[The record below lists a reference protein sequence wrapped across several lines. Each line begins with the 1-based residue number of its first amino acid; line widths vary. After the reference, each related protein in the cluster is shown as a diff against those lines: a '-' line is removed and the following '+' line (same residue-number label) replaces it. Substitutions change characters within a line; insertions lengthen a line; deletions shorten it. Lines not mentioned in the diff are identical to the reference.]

1 MKPFNRTLYR
11 VALQIEQG
19 LQSEAEAP
27 PPPSEA
33 LQFAWRQLSRTLHR
47 AAWARRQGWRGVNLS
62 LPRDLRYWANELTG
76 AVGRVVSH
84 FETRPQSLPN
94 LTRAIYEDLLALE
107 EEFEEVEVDL
117 QEKVLSV
124 TTGPIQLEGIE
135 LGRFQVRLKWR
146 KFQESRAY
154 DVLALEANPAA
165 TSSSTTHPHVQSDVL
180 CEGEGRT
187 AIRSALEQ
195 GRVLDFFLLVQQ
207 VLQTYNSGSAYIHL
221 SDWSGV
227 ECSDCGTTASEED
240 SSSCGLCDSSLCS
253 DCSRSCG
260 SCHRC
265 LCNSCSSLCEGCD
278 TDFCSAC
285 LTDCTA
291 CGERYCSECLT
302 SGQCRSCREN
312 QENEDEEENTAP
324 ESEAPAESLATDIT
338 VQPQCLGEAG
348 VSA

>member
-11 VALQIEQG
+11 VALQIERV

-27 PPPSEA
+27 LPTEA
-33 LQFAWRQLSRTLHR
+33 LQSAWRQLSRSLHR
-47 AAWARRQGWRGVNLS
+47 AAWARGKGWRAAKASV
-62 LPRDLRYWANELTG
+62 PRDLRYWANELTG
-76 AVGRVVSH
+76 TVNRVVSH
-84 FETRPQSLPN
+84 FESQPQRHPD

-117 QEKVLSV
+117 QEKTLSV

-146 KFQESRAY
+146 KLQEFRAY
-154 DVLALEANPAA
+154 DVIALEANPAA

-207 VLQTYNSGSAYIHL
+207 VLQTYNSGSAYVHL

-240 SSSCGLCDSSLCS
+240 STSCDRCDSSLCS

-260 SCHRC
+260 NCHRG

-285 LTDCTA
+285 LAECTA
-291 CGERYCSECLT
+291 CSEQYCSECLT
-302 SGQCRSCREN
+302 SGQCSSCHEN
-312 QENEDEEENTAP
+312 QENEDEVENAAS

-338 VQPQCLGEAG
+338 VQPVCLGEAG